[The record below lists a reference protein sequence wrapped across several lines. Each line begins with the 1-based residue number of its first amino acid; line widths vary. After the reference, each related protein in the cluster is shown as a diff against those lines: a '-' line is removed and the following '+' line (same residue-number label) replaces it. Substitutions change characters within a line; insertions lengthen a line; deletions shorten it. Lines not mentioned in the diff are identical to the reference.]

1 VTWHSTLKSRAHDVV
16 HRFYKLGDQF
26 SAEVNLA
33 TAQDL
38 IKGSAFLQGG
48 VDEEVSCA
56 QKQLLC

>member
-1 VTWHSTLKSRAHDVV
+1 VTWRSTLKSRACDVV
-16 HRFYKLGDQF
+16 HHFYELGDQF

-38 IKGSAFLQGG
+38 IKGSAFLWGG
-48 VDEEVSCA
+48 INEEVSCA